1 MLKTIKILFEII
13 FEFFYG
19 YWESLKMV
27 NEYCRIKS
35 DSEII
40 DDFFDTPHKKQ
51 HFQVELDG
59 LIKSNKT
66 KRELNVD
73 GRTITIELL

>member
-1 MLKTIKILFEII
+1 MLKTIKIVIEII
-13 FEFFYG
+13 FDFFYG
-19 YWESLKMV
+19 YWESIKMV

-40 DDFFDTPHKKQ
+40 DEIFDTPQKK
-51 HFQVELDG
+51 HYFQVELDE

-66 KRELNVD
+66 KSEINVD